1 MLIVI
6 DDILKEKNKT
16 RYWLAK
22 EVKAAYP
29 TIMKLC
35 NNETKL
41 VNFDL
46 LQNICVALEC
56 DPNDI
61 MKLN

>member
-1 MLIVI
+1 MIIVI
-6 DDILKEKNKT
+6 DDILKDRNKT
-16 RYWLAK
+16 RYWLAN
-22 EVKAAYP
+22 EVKTTYP

-46 LQNICVALEC
+46 LHRICIALEC
-56 DPNDI
+56 EPSDI
-61 MKLN
+61 LKLK